1 MQNKTYYFVLLIF
14 QLIIKYIDCLVRLT
28 KDIFLFFSENIS
40 QVMENKISIY
50 LLLIFLK
57 TEDTLLWKHLW

>member
-57 TEDTLLWKHLW
+57 TEDTLLWKHLR

>member
-57 TEDTLLWKHLW
+57 TEDTLRWKPLR